1 MCIRDRVYRVGI
13 REQGEGSPAAASTTA
28 SGPATEVIAQMPGA
42 VYRVVAKVGDKVDE
56 GQAIV
61 ILEAMKMEMEVPA
74 PAGGTIQAINVA
86 VGQQVTTGEVLATIQ

>member
-1 MCIRDRVYRVGI
+1 M
-13 REQGEGSPAAASTTA
+13 
-28 SGPATEVIAQMPGA
+28 IAQMPGA